1 MFSLN
6 ESSPV
11 GDWVSHH
18 PTSARVFDKY
28 RIDYCCGGS
37 MSLND
42 ACKTQCLDSRSLLLE
57 LQAAQSLENGQKVQD
72 WTLNTLTD
80 LCDHIEQTHHNYL
93 RQELPR
99 LSKLIEKV
107 ASVHGERNP
116 SLHRVNEAFCSL
128 RNELEPHMAKE
139 EQILFPAVRLM
150 EASKVLPQFHFGTI
164 ENPIRMMEHEHDLA
178 GRLLIHIRKLLN
190 DFQLPEDAC
199 NSYRAMLKGLEELE
213 TDLHSHIHK
222 ENHIL
227 FPRAVN
233 MEVKVHYKTGS

>member
-28 RIDYCCGGS
+28 RIDYCCGGTT
-37 MSLND
+37 SLVD
-42 ACKTQCLDSRSLLLE
+42 ACEPRGLDPRSLLLE
-57 LQAAQSLENGQKVQD
+57 LQIAQSLENTTNVQD
-72 WTLNTLTD
+72 WTLRTLTE
-80 LCDHIEQTHHNYL
+80 LCDHVEQTHHNYL

-99 LSKLIEKV
+99 LSELIEKV

-116 SLHRVNEAFCSL
+116 NLHRVNEAFCSL
-128 RNELEPHMAKE
+128 RNELEPHMVKE

-178 GRLLIHIRKLLN
+178 GRLLIHIQNLLN
-190 DFQLPEDAC
+190 GFQPPEDAC

-213 TDLHSHIHK
+213 ADLHSHIHK

-227 FPRAVN
+227 FSRAMN
-233 MEVKVHYKTGS
+233 MEGEAHRKTGS